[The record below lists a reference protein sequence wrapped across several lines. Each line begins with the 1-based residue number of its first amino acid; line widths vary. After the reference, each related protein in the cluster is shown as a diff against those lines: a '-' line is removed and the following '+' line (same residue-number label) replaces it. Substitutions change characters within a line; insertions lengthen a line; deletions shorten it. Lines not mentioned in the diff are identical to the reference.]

1 MNPCESSAGYVFQN
15 CIYSQIMTKIGCQ
28 PFWLDHVPTDLP
40 NCTDGSQIY
49 FFLQK
54 TSELNAISS
63 EKELIESYNC
73 LRPCKYME
81 YKVRSFL

>member
-1 MNPCESSAGYVFQN
+1 MLE
-15 CIYSQIMTKIGCQ
+15 IECQ

-49 FFLQK
+49 NFLQK
-54 TSELNAISS
+54 STELNGMSS
-63 EKELIESYNC
+63 EKELMEAYNC

-81 YKVRSFL
+81 YKVRIATYMLI